1 MAYEN
6 PLTMLYRFPA
16 ASVASAAV
24 VGRIVGPAGKKGV
37 VVSVGS
43 VVTTGV
49 TDAAGTV
56 KIGSATDDDAYGVH
70 TMPVSSANAVANSF
84 TPVFNHEAPAD
95 AVILVTAGGEPTAGA
110 GDLLVGVNWY

>member
-16 ASVASAAV
+16 ATVSSAAV

-49 TDAAGTV
+49 TDAAATV
-56 KIGSATDDDAYGVH
+56 QIGSTTDPDAYGVH
-70 TMPVSSANAVANSF
+70 TMPISSANAVANNF

-95 AVILVTAGGEPTAGA
+95 EAMLVTAGGESTAGA